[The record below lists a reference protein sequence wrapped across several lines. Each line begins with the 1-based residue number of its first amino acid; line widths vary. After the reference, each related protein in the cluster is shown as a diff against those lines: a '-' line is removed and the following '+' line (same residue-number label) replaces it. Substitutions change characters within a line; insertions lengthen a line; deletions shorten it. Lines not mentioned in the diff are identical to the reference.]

1 MYGWCGE
8 LSNLCYTRNLLGKQL
23 RSMQVAGM
31 RNFRESWVKGSSI
44 YIIKEKFKKE
54 KNYYKT

>member
-1 MYGWCGE
+1 M
-8 LSNLCYTRNLLGKQL
+8 CYTRNLLGKQL

-54 KNYYKT
+54 KITARLNLFSLELRS